1 MGPAWRPALGPR
13 RLVRRQWS
21 GPVGSGCS
29 AGRWRRCWP
38 LLLRPQGEGG
48 GLMLNRLSLA
58 AGAIVGALASLL
70 LSQAYM
76 HLVALPVAREQ
87 ARALERYEMEA
98 ATVKAIGELT
108 NEADRAR
115 VNRRLCLERG
125 GVYL

>member
-1 MGPAWRPALGPR
+1 
-13 RLVRRQWS
+13 
-21 GPVGSGCS
+21 
-29 AGRWRRCWP
+29 
-38 LLLRPQGEGG
+38 
-48 GLMLNRLSLA
+48 MLNRLSLA

-125 GVYL
+125 GVYLHSTGQCIEAEAKPGG